1 MLVNLNI
8 NNIAVIE
15 SAEPIFEG
23 GLNVLTG
30 ETGAGKS
37 IIIDSINAILG
48 ERTSKDII
56 RTGCEKAQVVA
67 VFEGVSEYCKSVFS
81 EYGIEEDNGQYVF
94 QRTLSIQGK
103 TTCRVNGIPV
113 NTAVLRDIGKYLI
126 NIHGQHD
133 NQLLLN
139 SENHINYLDAY
150 AENGSLL
157 ADYQASFKRFKEVRK
172 ELMSSMELH
181 KSQEEQYELLK
192 FQLNELE
199 MADIKRGEIDSLKSS
214 IITMEN
220 HEALSKALAD
230 LISSLSEEENTSP
243 ATQLK
248 INSAELHKLSNI
260 LKDVEKLNER
270 FSSLLYELEDIKQ
283 EAETMLNNS
292 EFDPENLE
300 NSRNRLDFLYS
311 LMRKYGNSEEKLLDY
326 LADCR
331 TRLQQ
336 MEITEGNIPKLEEE
350 LVTIQNELIQ
360 KAKKLSDSRIVSA
373 KKLSG
378 EICDILKF
386 LNMEDVEFE
395 VVNTQG
401 NYNSLGTDRIEFY
414 ITANKGQQKMPLSK
428 VASGGELSRIM
439 LSIKSVLADKD
450 NVDTLIFDEIDT
462 GISGRAARKI
472 GIQLKRVSKLRQVI
486 CITHLA
492 QIAAIADNH
501 MQIRKES
508 HGGNTY
514 THVDTLVGDDRIR
527 EVARIMS
534 GSDITENLYNTA
546 KELIESETAEE

>member
-1 MLVNLNI
+1 MLVNLII

-15 SAEPIFEG
+15 NAEPVFEN

-37 IIIDSINAILG
+37 IIVDSINAVLG

-56 RTGCEKAQVVA
+56 RTGCDKAQVVA
-67 VFEGVSEYCKSVFS
+67 VFEDVSDYCKSIFN
-81 EYGIEEDNGQYVF
+81 EYGIDEDNGQYIF
-94 QRTLSIQGK
+94 QRTLSAQGK

-113 NTAVLRDIGKYLI
+113 NTAVLKDLGKYLI

-133 NQLLLN
+133 NQLLLDA
-139 SENHINYLDAY
+139 ENHVNYLDAF
-150 AENGSLL
+150 AENSALL
-157 ADYQASFKRFKEVRK
+157 NDYQASFKRFKEVRK
-172 ELMSSMELH
+172 ELMRLMELQ
-181 KSQEEQYELLK
+181 SSREEQLELLR
-192 FQLNELE
+192 FQHDELE
-199 MADIKRGEIDSLKSS
+199 NADIKAGEIEALKSS
-214 IITMEN
+214 ISAMEN
-220 HEALSKALAD
+220 HEALSEALTRFV
-230 LISSLSEEENTSP
+230 SLLSDDEENSP
-243 ATQLK
+243 FSKLK
-248 INSAELHKLSNI
+248 LGSVELGKLSD
-260 LKDVEKLNER
+260 KVKETAKLSDR
-270 FSSLLYELEDIKQ
+270 FTSLIYELSDVKDEAADI
-283 EAETMLNNS
+283 LDNL
-292 EFDPENLE
+292 EFNAENLE

-311 LMRKYGNSEEKLLDY
+311 LMRKYGNSEEKM
-326 LADCR
+326 LAHLEECR
-331 TRLQQ
+331 KNLKDF
-336 MEITEGNIPKLEEE
+336 EITEGNIPKLEEE
-350 LVTIQNELIQ
+350 LVSIQNQLIE
-360 KAKKLSDSRIVSA
+360 KAKKLSDSRMTAA
-373 KKLSG
+373 KKLSH
-378 EICDILKF
+378 EICGILKF

-395 VVNTQG
+395 VVNNVG

-414 ITANKGQQKMPLSK
+414 ITANRGQQKMPLSK

-501 MQIRKES
+501 MQIKKES
-508 HGGNTY
+508 RGGNTY
-514 THVDTLVGDDRIR
+514 TSVDCLLGDDRIR

-546 KELIESETAEE
+546 KELIESESAEE

>member
-1 MLVNLNI
+1 LLQNLII

-15 SAEPIFEG
+15 NAEPIFDM

-37 IIIDSINAILG
+37 IIVDSINAVLG

-56 RTGCEKAQVVA
+56 RTGCDKAQVVA
-67 VFEGVSEYCKSVFS
+67 VFEEVSDYCKKVFS
-81 EYGIEEDNGQYVF
+81 DYGIEDDNGQYIF
-94 QRTLSIQGK
+94 QRTLSLQGK

-113 NTAVLRDIGKYLI
+113 NTAVLKDIGKYLI

-139 SENHINYLDAY
+139 PDNHIFFLDSF
-150 AENGSLL
+150 AENGDILS
-157 ADYQASFKRFKEVRK
+157 DYQASFKRFKEVRK
-172 ELMSSMELH
+172 ELLSLIDVHSG
-181 KSQEEQYELLK
+181 QVEQLELLK
-192 FQLNELE
+192 FQVKELE
-199 MADIKRGEIDSLKSS
+199 EADVKPGEIDSLKTS
-214 IITMEN
+214 IRTMEN
-220 HEALSKALAD
+220 YENLAAALTGFVA
-230 LISSLSEEENTSP
+230 SLSEGEDSDPVT
-243 ATQLK
+243 K
-248 INSAELHKLSNI
+248 IKIGASDLIKLSEDATDVNKI
-260 LKDVEKLNER
+260 AERFNSLMVEMSDLKD
-270 FSSLLYELEDIKQ
+270 
-283 EAETMLNNS
+283 EAQKILDNTEFNPET
-292 EFDPENLE
+292 LE

-311 LMRKYGNSEEKLLDY
+311 LMRKYGNSEEIMLEY
-326 LADCR
+326 LEDCR
-331 TRLQQ
+331 SKLRD
-336 MEITEGNIPKLEEE
+336 MEITEGNIPQLEEE
-350 LVTIQNELIQ
+350 LEGIQNELIQ
-360 KAKKLSDSRIVSA
+360 KAAKLSKSRTSA
-373 KKLSG
+373 AKRLSG
-378 EICDILKF
+378 EICEILKF

-395 VVNTQG
+395 VVNTKG

-501 MQIRKES
+501 MQIKKETRN
-508 HGGNTY
+508 GNTF
-514 THVDTLVGDDRIR
+514 TSVAALQGDDRIY

-546 KELIESETAEE
+546 KEMIESETAEE

>member
-1 MLVNLNI
+1 MLQNLII

-15 SAEPIFEG
+15 NAEPTFDI

-37 IIIDSINAILG
+37 IIVDSINAVLG

-56 RTGCEKAQVVA
+56 RTGCDKAQVVA
-67 VFEGVSEYCKSVFS
+67 VFQDVSDYCKAVFL
-81 EYGIEEDNGQYVF
+81 EYGIDDDNGQYIF
-94 QRTLSIQGK
+94 QRTLSSQGK

-113 NTAVLRDIGKYLI
+113 NTSVLKDLGKYLI

-139 SENHINYLDAY
+139 PDNHILFLDSY
-150 AENGSLL
+150 AENSEVLN
-157 ADYQASFKRFKEVRK
+157 DYQTSFKRFKTVRK
-172 ELMSSMELH
+172 ELLRLIEAHSSQ
-181 KSQEEQYELLK
+181 QEQLELLK
-192 FQLNELE
+192 FQLKELE
-199 MADIKRGEIDSLKSS
+199 DADIKAGEMDSLKTS
-214 IITMEN
+214 INAMEN
-220 HEALSKALAD
+220 HEALSKALSGFIVTLSENEESSPVSKIKAGSAD
-230 LISSLSEEENTSP
+230 LS
-243 ATQLK
+243 
-248 INSAELHKLSNI
+248 KLSTSFKEI
-260 LKDVEKLNER
+260 EKLSDKFNA
-270 FSSLLYELEDIKQ
+270 LVYELTDVKL
-283 EAETMLNNS
+283 EAEKILDNFD
-292 EFDPENLE
+292 FDPETLE

-311 LMRKYGNSEEKLLDY
+311 LMRKYGNSEEKMLEY
-326 LADCR
+326 LEDCR
-331 TRLQQ
+331 VSLRD
-336 MEITEGNIPKLEEE
+336 MEVTEGNIPQLEAE
-350 LVTIQNELIQ
+350 LEIIQSELIK
-360 KAKKLSDSRIVSA
+360 KAEVLSQSRTAAA
-373 KKLSG
+373 KRLSQ
-378 EICDILKF
+378 EVCDILKF
-386 LNMEDVEFE
+386 LNMENVEFE
-395 VVNTQG
+395 VVNNQG

-501 MQIRKES
+501 MQIKKETRED
-508 HGGNTY
+508 NTY
-514 THVDTLVGDDRIR
+514 TSVETLTGDDRVY

-534 GSDITENLYNTA
+534 GSDITENLYKTA